1 MAGSPLEG
9 PAGRPVGRGSSLRSG
24 RDDDRRASTRPM
36 SSSRPERSAEPGPTE
51 RRTRPPQPALAAA
64 VLLDVAERLAAPA
77 AAAEVEFLD
86 VPGVGQSGAGEL
98 RDEGRARRGL
108 ARAGVEP

>member
-36 SSSRPERSAEPGPTE
+36 SSSRPERSAEPGPTV
-51 RRTRPPQPALAAA
+51 RRTRSPQPALAAA
-64 VLLDVAERLAAPA
+64 VLLDVAERLTDL
-77 AAAEVEFLD
+77 AAEGEVVFVD
-86 VPGVGQSGAGEL
+86 VLVCAHAASGPLPAIE
-98 RDEGRARRGL
+98 RATRR
-108 ARAGVEP
+108 